1 MSPPALRHGRPI
13 WLRIDGRRRIR
24 RFPMLTGHHEVEVAI
39 VGGGMTGAM
48 IASHFAKAGVHV
60 AVLEAKRAGSGS
72 TAASTALLLQEPDLD
87 LSSLAKRFGPSASRR
102 IWDLSFDAARHLAA
116 TFKQR
121 HVACDL
127 LYRDSVYYT
136 KSVERAALLQRELS
150 ERHDAGLPGEWLSP
164 RRVREL
170 TGLTA
175 AGAIRTRGNAQLN
188 PYRACLGLHDAA
200 SRDGAAIFE
209 RSRVRRIQQ
218 RPRGVRLYTER
229 GSIDA
234 AQVVIATG
242 YATREFRPLAGRFR
256 MRHTFVLATHPLTRR
271 DRAEVGLGPVMLWDT
286 ERPYHYVRWTPDHRL
301 LLGGADRPTRPGAPL
316 TTVFAEGARE
326 LRDYFETHLPP
337 LAGIGVDYAWEGLFA
352 VTPDSL
358 PYIGPHRRYPRHA
371 FALGY
376 GGNGMTFAWMAAQI
390 LLEQWKGI
398 ASSDHQLFSF
408 NRLHSGKRDR

>member
-1 MSPPALRHGRPI
+1 MATRAMRHGRPI
-13 WLRIDGRRRIR
+13 WLRMDRRQRPQ
-24 RFPMLTGHHEVEVAI
+24 RFPQLNGHHDVEVAI

-48 IASHFAKAGVHV
+48 IAAHFAGSGVRV
-60 AVLEAKRAGSGS
+60 AVLEATRGGSGS

-87 LSSLAKRFGPSASRR
+87 LSSLARRYGQSASRR
-102 IWDLSFDAARHLAA
+102 IWELSFAAARHLASS
-116 TFKQR
+116 FVKEKI
-121 HVACDL
+121 ACDL

-136 KSVERAALLQRELS
+136 KSAERARLLQRELAR
-150 ERHDAGLPGEWLSP
+150 RHDAGLPGEWLSP
-164 RRVREL
+164 RRVRDL

-188 PYRACLGLHDAA
+188 PYRACLGLLDAA
-200 SRDGAAIFE
+200 DRNGAAIFE

-218 RPRGVRLYTER
+218 RPRGVRLHTER

-242 YATREFRPLAGRFR
+242 YATREFRPLAGRFQ
-256 MRHTFVLATHPLTRR
+256 MRHTFVLASHPLTRH
-271 DRAEVGLGPVMLWDT
+271 DRLEVGLGPVMLWDT

-301 LLGGADRPTRPGAPL
+301 LLGGADRPSTPRVR
-316 TTVFAEGARE
+316 TMFSEGARD
-326 LRDYFETHLPP
+326 LRDYFETHLPA
-337 LAGIGVDYAWEGLFA
+337 LAHVGIDYAWEGLFA
-352 VTPDSL
+352 ITPDGL

-398 ASSDHQLFSF
+398 ASSDHQLFGFS
-408 NRLHSGKRDR
+408 RVR

>member
-1 MSPPALRHGRPI
+1 MATVLRRGRPI
-13 WLRIDGRRRIR
+13 WLRNDRGVGAR
-24 RFPMLTGHHEVEVAI
+24 RFPSLTGHREVEVAI

-48 IASHFAKAGVHV
+48 IAAHFAKAGVNV

-87 LSSLAKRFGPSASRR
+87 LSSLAKRYGWQTSRR
-102 IWDLSFDAARHLAA
+102 IWELSFTAARHLAKA
-116 TFKQR
+116 FRK
-121 HVACDL
+121 HNIACDL
-127 LYRDSVYYT
+127 VYRDSVYYT
-136 KSVERAALLQRELS
+136 KSIERAQLLQRELTQ
-150 ERHDAGLPGEWLSP
+150 RHRAGLPGEWLSP

-188 PYRACLGLHDAA
+188 PYRACVGLLDAA
-200 SRDGAAIFE
+200 DRDGAAIFE

-218 RPRGVRLYTER
+218 RPGGVRLSTER
-229 GSIDA
+229 GTIDA
-234 AQVVIATG
+234 SRVVIATG
-242 YATREFRPLAGRFR
+242 YATREFRPLAGRFH
-256 MRHTFVLATHPLTRR
+256 MRHTFVLATHPLGRRERR
-271 DRAEVGLGPVMLWDT
+271 DLGLGPVMLWDT

-301 LLGGADRPTRPGAPL
+301 LLGGADRPSRPRRQ
-316 TTVFAEGARE
+316 TMIAEGARD
-326 LRDYFETHLPP
+326 LREYFETHLPV
-337 LAGIGVDYAWEGLFA
+337 LASVGIDYAWEGLFA
-352 VTPDSL
+352 TTPDSL

-376 GGNGMTFAWMAAQI
+376 GGNGMTFAWLAAHI

-408 NRLHSGKRDR
+408 DRLR

>member
-1 MSPPALRHGRPI
+1 MATRALRHGRPI
-13 WLRIDGRRRIR
+13 WLRIDDGRKAP
-24 RFPMLTGHHEVEVAI
+24 RFPTLSGHHDVEVAI

-48 IASHFAKAGVHV
+48 IAAQFAKAGVNV
-60 AVLEAKRAGSGS
+60 AVLEANRAGSGS

-87 LSSLAKRFGPSASRR
+87 LSSLAKRYGPSASRR
-102 IWDLSFDAARHLAA
+102 IWELSFSAARHLAHR
-116 TFKQR
+116 FVQEKI
-121 HVACDL
+121 ACDL

-136 KSVERAALLQRELS
+136 KSAERAALLQRELAV
-150 ERHDAGLPGEWLSP
+150 RHDAGLPGEWLSP

-188 PYRACLGLHDAA
+188 PYHACLGLIEAA
-200 SRDGAAIFE
+200 DRSGATIFE

-218 RPRGVRLYTER
+218 RPRGVRLHTAR
-229 GSIDA
+229 GSVDA

-242 YATREFRPLAGRFR
+242 YATREFRPLAGRFE
-256 MRHTFVLATHPLTRR
+256 MRHTFVLATHPLSRR
-271 DRAEVGLGPVMLWDT
+271 DRREVGLGPVMLWDT
-286 ERPYHYVRWTPDHRL
+286 ERPYHYVRWTPDDRL
-301 LLGGADRPTRPGAPL
+301 LLGGADRPARPRVKTL
-316 TTVFAEGARE
+316 FSEGARE
-326 LRDYFETHLPP
+326 LRDYFETHLPG
-337 LAGIGVDYAWEGLFA
+337 LANVGIDYAWEGVFA
-352 VTPDSL
+352 ITPDGL

-398 ASSDHQLFSF
+398 ASSDHQLFGF
-408 NRLHSGKRDR
+408 NRGN

>member
-1 MSPPALRHGRPI
+1 MATRALRHGRPI
-13 WLRIDGRRRIR
+13 WLRIDGRRSAP
-24 RFPMLTGHHEVEVAI
+24 RFPPLGGHHDVEVAI

-48 IASHFAKAGVHV
+48 IAAQFAGSGVSV
-60 AVLEAKRAGSGS
+60 AVLEANRAGSGS

-87 LSSLAKRFGPSASRR
+87 LSSLAKRYGQAASRR
-102 IWDLSFDAARHLAA
+102 IWELSFSAARRLARS
-116 TFKQR
+116 FVQEKI
-121 HVACDL
+121 ACDL

-136 KSVERAALLQRELS
+136 KSAERAGVLQRELAV
-150 ERHDAGLPGEWLSP
+150 RHDAGLPGEWLSP

-188 PYRACLGLHDAA
+188 PYHACLGLIDAA
-200 SRDGAAIFE
+200 ARDGAAIFE

-218 RPRGVRLYTER
+218 RPRGVRLHTSH

-271 DRAEVGLGPVMLWDT
+271 DRLEVGLGPVMLWDT

-301 LLGGADRPTRPGAPL
+301 LLGGADRPARPRVKTL
-316 TTVFAEGARE
+316 FSEGARE
-326 LRDYFETHLPP
+326 LRDYFETHLPA
-337 LAGIGVDYAWEGLFA
+337 LASVGIDYAWEGLFA
-352 VTPDSL
+352 ITPDGL
-358 PYIGPHRRYPRHA
+358 PYIGPHLRYPRHA

-398 ASSDHQLFSF
+398 ASSDHQLFGF
-408 NRLHSGKRDR
+408 NRGN